1 MEVIL
6 HLNMRKDV
14 CLSKRWAQLVK
25 SHDERLTF
33 STVVGLRLKSNRTM
47 RAGFLPIWLIRPSE
61 YSLRQRVSKNY
72 TMANQRQAW
81 WVPKNGPQGRISFN
95 WPGIKGSRQLQGLS
109 TKRQVHWHFGIS
121 TAFRSVPFYHA
132 RVKSRLIFSM
142 DGKEVIASSARMH
155 RLRRSSAKRWRNV
168 SFERHANELP
178 VLVR

>member
-1 MEVIL
+1 MGTTGQKSRRATDF
-6 HLNMRKDV
+6 LNGGWPALKIEP
-14 CLSKRWAQLVK
+14 
-25 SHDERLTF
+25 HDARRLF
-33 STVVGLRLKSNRTM
+33 ADL
-47 RAGFLPIWLIRPSE
+47 
-61 YSLRQRVSKNY
+61 
-72 TMANQRQAW
+72 ANQALGILFETKGFKKLHDGQPTSSMVGAQEWAARTDIVQL
-81 WVPKNGPQGRISFN
+81 
-95 WPGIKGSRQLQGLS
+95 PGIKGSRQLQGLS